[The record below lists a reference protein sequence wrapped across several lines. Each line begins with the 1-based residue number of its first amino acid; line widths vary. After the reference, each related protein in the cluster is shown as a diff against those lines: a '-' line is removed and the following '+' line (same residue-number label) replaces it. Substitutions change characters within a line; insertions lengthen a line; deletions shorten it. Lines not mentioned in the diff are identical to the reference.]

1 MLDPIKNFAKVTV
14 STGYDAS
21 ATSIVLASG
30 DGAKLPAPATD
41 GAFNLVWWNSTSYP
55 DPADDPNKE
64 IVRCTARSSD
74 TLTVTRAQEGTSA
87 TVKNLAGKTYKMI
100 LALTANTMSDINLGK
115 LAGLTLDPTG
125 RNLKTWWNFEDF
137 IIGTNARLWY
147 GTSSGTGSSALPTL
161 GTALRPG
168 IHRLSTGTTNTG
180 YAGVANSGYL
190 TDFLFGAGIYTLEA
204 DIYITTLS
212 DGTET
217 YTLRFGFGDAL
228 SIAPVDGAYFRY
240 TDTGTTPNW
249 YRNTVSNT
257 TLTSTDTGVAV
268 VAGAWI
274 RLKAVVNA
282 AGTSVE
288 YFINGISVGTNTTN
302 IPTGT
307 GRETGAIYSI
317 VKSAGTTARTT
328 DIDWAW
334 IHVELSTSR

>member
-87 TVKNLAGKTYKMI
+87 TVKNLAGRTYKMI

-137 IIGTNARLWY
+137 VGLTNPTAGTWLTHVA
-147 GTSSGTGSSALPTL
+147 GTGA
-161 GTALRPG
+161 GTTPVASTNLRPG
-168 IHRLSTGTTNTG
+168 ILQLSTGTTTTG
-180 YAGVANSGYL
+180 RGAIRMNGYL
-190 TDFLFGAGIYTLEA
+190 NQFTFGAGVYTIEI
-204 DIYITTLS
+204 DVYITTLS
-212 DGTET
+212 DGTDTYSLWFGMGDDTTAEPTKGVYFQYASGTSANWYRCSATAST
-217 YTLRFGFGDAL
+217 YTR
-228 SIAPVDGAYFRY
+228 
-240 TDTGTTPNW
+240 TDTGT
-249 YRNTVSNT
+249 
-257 TLTSTDTGVAV
+257 AV

-274 RLKAVVNA
+274 RLKIVVNST
-282 AGTSVE
+282 GTSAE
-288 YFINGISVGTNTTN
+288 YFINGTSVGTNTTN
-302 IPTGT
+302 IPTG
-307 GRETGAIYSI
+307 GVIGILSA
-317 VKSAGTTARTT
+317 VKSAGTTARTFNV
-328 DIDWAW
+328 DWIWVHID
-334 IHVELSTSR
+334 LTTSR